1 MIMFQTS
8 IFCDCCG
15 NGFSFPDVVSKKV
28 MVSVARKDG
37 WSIGKQ
43 HLCPKCREMAKE
55 RKKA

>member
-1 MIMFQTS
+1 MFQTS

-15 NGFSFPDVVSKKV
+15 SGFSFPDVVSKKV